1 MESKDVV
8 IVGGGIVGVS
18 TAYFLAKRGVKS
30 LVIER
35 DAIGSHASG
44 FAYGGLST
52 ISGAG
57 IPGPS
62 FDLASEAMRLYS
74 RFTEELP
81 QESGIDF
88 DYRVR
93 PTVKLAFSDDEVAE
107 AKALLS
113 WQQSQPGHDVR
124 WVDSDGLAELDPRI
138 SPQAQG
144 GTYVENTG
152 DLEPYKLV
160 TALAQAAERSGATIR
175 HGSVDGIE
183 ATGGR
188 VTAVTV
194 GGDAF
199 PCDAVVIANGPW
211 SSEASKWLGFPVPVS
226 ALKGQILRMDAPGP
240 PLECSITWGKHYAT
254 TKTDGLVWTGT
265 TEEEAG
271 FDESTTQEARESIT
285 SSFLTMLPA
294 MTEAKVVQQTACLRP
309 VVPDHLPIVGAVPGV
324 AGAFLATGAGRKGI
338 LLGPP
343 MGNAVADLIVT
354 GQTDVPIEDL
364 SPTRFAEQKATY
376 PGA

>member
-1 MESKDVV
+1 M
-8 IVGGGIVGVS
+8 
-18 TAYFLAKRGVKS
+18 
-30 LVIER
+30 
-35 DAIGSHASG
+35 
-44 FAYGGLST
+44 
-52 ISGAG
+52 
-57 IPGPS
+57 
-62 FDLASEAMRLYS
+62 
-74 RFTEELP
+74 
-81 QESGIDF
+81 
-88 DYRVR
+88 R

-271 FDESTTQEARESIT
+271 FDESTTQEAREAIT